1 MFKTELSGKIELI
14 NHILEKY
21 TYTESYPEVIYESMT
36 YSLFAGGKRIRPLL
50 LLEACIMSGGCLSD
64 CEPLLAAI
72 EMIHTYSLIHDDLP
86 CMDDDDL
93 RRGKPTNHI
102 VFGYPI
108 AVLSGDGLLN
118 CAYEIMINGYTVVKH
133 KDKYMS
139 AISVIANAAGVR
151 GMIGGQVADI
161 INENRNISV
170 DTLEFIHRNKTG
182 ALISAALQAGAICG
196 GADED
201 RIQDLLTYGQCIGL
215 MFQINDDILD
225 VKGDANK
232 IGKKVNRDSELN
244 KNTYYSLLG
253 EKHAYLEAEI
263 LYNKAM
269 DILDKFD
276 GDADFLK
283 ELTKYLKE
291 RQN

>member
-1 MFKTELSGKIELI
+1 MFKAQLSEKIEHI

-21 TYTESYPEVIYESMT
+21 AYKESYPQVIYDSMN

-50 LLEACIMSGGCLSD
+50 LLEACIICGGDIAD

-86 CMDDDDL
+86 CMDNDDL

-118 CAYEIMINGYTVVKH
+118 SAYEIMIKGYAAAKD
-133 KDKYMS
+133 KDKYVS

-161 INENRNISV
+161 INEYRSINI

-196 GADED
+196 GGDEGT
-201 RIQDLLTYGQCIGL
+201 IQDLFTYGQCIGL

-225 VKGDANK
+225 VKGDTNK
-232 IGKKVNRDSELN
+232 LGKKVNRDSELN

-253 EKHAYLEAEI
+253 EKNAYLEVDR

-269 DILDKFD
+269 DILYKFD
-276 GDADFLK
+276 ANANFLI